1 MIQIGRIMNNSENN
15 SRAKEV
21 LINYFNSLDDSIT
34 SISIKQSDNSLY
46 YTISANSY
54 LDTREIDELKIYQA
68 TYVYHL
74 VIDIMTSVEKDY
86 VQIVIHLVSNYQTP
100 QELELLQYFDDL
112 YKRHQKNIK
121 DIS

>member
-1 MIQIGRIMNNSENN
+1 MNNSENN